1 MARIFLFGNN
11 IDTDVIAPGGYL
23 HLPLESQK
31 VHCFESIYPNFS
43 KRAKKGDIIIAGE
56 NFGSGSSRE
65 QAPAL
70 LKEIGIVGVFAKS
83 FSRLFFRNAI
93 NVGLFVGT
101 YSSDNM
107 FSDFDEV
114 LVLFENEEIRS
125 QNSVLRFISP
135 SGIPKDILMAGGMI
149 NFAKKAIQ
157 NGNAD
162 QDKITV

>member
-43 KRAKKGDIIIAGE
+43 KQVKRDDIIIAGE

-70 LKEIGIVGVFAKS
+70 LREIGIGGVFAKS

-101 YSSDNM
+101 YNFDTL
-107 FSDFDEV
+107 FSDCDEV
-114 LVLFENEEIRS
+114 TVSFEDEEIRS
-125 QNSVLRFISP
+125 QNSVLHFTSP
-135 SGIPKDILMAGGMI
+135 SGIPRDILMAGGMI
-149 NFAKKAIQ
+149 NFAKKVIQ
-157 NGNAD
+157 NGSVNR
-162 QDKITV
+162 DKLTE